1 MNYLTFTALERDTE
15 IPRAP
20 YRGLVFE
27 SFTRAIS
34 GAPIQNRRAVYHL
47 IVADCYR
54 RCVADLRAL
63 AEASGLV
70 ETFGAVIVEDDLATV
85 LRDGDRCSEQAANL
99 PDDQL
104 PLDRGSR

>member
-1 MNYLTFTALERDTE
+1 MSDLHRGAVARNAE
-15 IPRAP
+15 ITLAP

-47 IVADCYR
+47 IAADCYR

-70 ETFGAVIVEDDLATV
+70 ETFGAVIVENDLA
-85 LRDGDRCSEQAANL
+85 AAFEG
-99 PDDQL
+99 
-104 PLDRGSR
+104 RRS

>member
-1 MNYLTFTALERDTE
+1 MNYLTRTALERNTE
-15 IPRAP
+15 IPLVP

-34 GAPIQNRRAVYHL
+34 GAPIQNRRTVYHL
-47 IVADCYR
+47 IAADCYR

-70 ETFGAVIVEDDLATV
+70 ETYGAVTVENDLA
-85 LRDGDRCSEQAANL
+85 AAL
-99 PDDQL
+99 EGG
-104 PLDRGSR
+104 RS